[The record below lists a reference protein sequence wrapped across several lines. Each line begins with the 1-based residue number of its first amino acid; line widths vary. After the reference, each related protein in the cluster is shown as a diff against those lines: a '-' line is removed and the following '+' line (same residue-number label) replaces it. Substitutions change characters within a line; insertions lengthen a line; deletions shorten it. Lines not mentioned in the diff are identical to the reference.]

1 MGNLRAPEIWTP
13 SVRIF
18 LPSPCTY
25 NAIIVRLLSLAI
37 RLVVLCA
44 LLWLAVIDVRS
55 RRLPTKIVMTI
66 GTLFFGDA
74 LILGM
79 SVDGVLAHLLLAFCV
94 FMVCAALFAARML
107 GGGDAKLASVI
118 FLWAGFGLSIPALT
132 LISVIGT
139 LVSLISLATR
149 NMNPKQRS
157 QPMRALAMF
166 SGARG
171 VPYGVALAL
180 GGGLVIVLPALL
192 PLLLTR

>member
-1 MGNLRAPEIWTP
+1 MQI
-13 SVRIF
+13 
-18 LPSPCTY
+18 
-25 NAIIVRLLSLAI
+25 LSLAI
-37 RLVVLCA
+37 RLVVLCV

-55 RRLPTKIVMTI
+55 RRLPTNIVLTI
-66 GTLFFGDA
+66 GALFFADA
-74 LILGM
+74 MLQGM
-79 SVDGVLAHLLLAFCV
+79 SVDDVLAHLLLALGV
-94 FMVCAALFAARML
+94 FLICAALFAARML

-118 FLWAGFGLSIPALT
+118 FLWAGLGLSLAALT

-139 LVSLISLATR
+139 LVSLVSLATR
-149 NMNPKQRS
+149 NMDPSQRS